1 MMVPRTRTAGIVLA
15 FATAAISGVSV
26 FVNGYGTK
34 RFTDATVYTTSKNLI
49 AAALLAALALGAA
62 RLRRPNEA
70 RVPFTRNDC
79 FGILAVGLVGG
90 AIPFVLFF
98 EGLKRASSTD
108 AAFLQK
114 TLVVWVAL
122 LAVPLLR
129 ERLNAGHVAAIALLI
144 VGQAR
149 LTSGWPA
156 LRADAASTLILA
168 ATLCWAVEVVIAKRL
183 LPTRSAL
190 TLGAARM
197 GIGVVALI
205 AWVALTGRLHL
216 LTGLTANEWGWA
228 LLTGV
233 LLCAYVG
240 LWFSA
245 LSRAQAVDVTAVLVG
260 GALVTAALNDV
271 AQGVALR
278 PQVPGLAIITIG
290 IVVACIATRYTQTRV
305 APIAP
310 S

>member
-1 MMVPRTRTAGIVLA
+1 MMVPRTRTAGVVLA

-34 RFTDATVYTTSKNLI
+34 HFNDATVYTTSKNLV
-49 AAALLAALALGAA
+49 AAVLLGALAFGAS
-62 RLRRPNEA
+62 RLRTSSEE
-70 RVPFTRNDC
+70 RVPFTARERWG
-79 FGILAVGLVGG
+79 FLAVGIIGG

-149 LTSGWPA
+149 LTSGWPT
-156 LRADAASTLILA
+156 LRTDAASTLILA

-183 LPTRSAL
+183 LARRSAL
-190 TLGAARM
+190 TLGTARM
-197 GIGVVALI
+197 GIGVVALV
-205 AWVALTGRLHL
+205 AWVAVTGRFHV
-216 LTGLTANEWGWA
+216 LTGLGTEAWGWA
-228 LLTGV
+228 LLTGM
-233 LLCAYVG
+233 LLCAYVTC
-240 LWFSA
+240 WFAA
-245 LSRAQAVDVTAVLVG
+245 LARAQAVDVTAVLVA
-260 GALVTAALNDV
+260 GALVTAALNSA

-278 PQVPGLAIITIG
+278 PQAAGLIF
-290 IVVACIATRYTQTRV
+290 IATGVALACVAATRSQSPAV
-305 APIAP
+305 ELSPQ
-310 S
+310 